1 MQHKFFCRNNPVNA
15 MTSNPYN
22 LVLRLLIEVYGYI
35 VFGFAGFFLSSGMI
49 RWPLAL
55 LLPVAAGFF
64 WGTFYVEKDPA
75 GIGKAIVKVSGLQ
88 RLIIEFLFYAL
99 TVTLSFIFV
108 NTLVT
113 FIYIYLIIIH
123 NAFSYDRI
131 TWLLKKRKKGSIK
144 EPLIQE

>member
-1 MQHKFFCRNNPVNA
+1 

-22 LVLRLLIEVYGYI
+22 LVLRLLIEFYGYI
-35 VFGFAGFFLSSGMI
+35 VFGFAGFFLTSGMI
-49 RWPLAL
+49 RWPLAI
-55 LLPVAAGFF
+55 LLPISAGFF

-75 GIGKAIVKVSGLQ
+75 GIGKAIVRVTGIQ

-108 NTLVT
+108 SKLVS
-113 FIYIYLIIIH
+113 FIYLYLIIIH

-131 TWLLKKRKKGSIK
+131 TWLLKKDKKNTIK
-144 EPLIQE
+144 ESLVQE